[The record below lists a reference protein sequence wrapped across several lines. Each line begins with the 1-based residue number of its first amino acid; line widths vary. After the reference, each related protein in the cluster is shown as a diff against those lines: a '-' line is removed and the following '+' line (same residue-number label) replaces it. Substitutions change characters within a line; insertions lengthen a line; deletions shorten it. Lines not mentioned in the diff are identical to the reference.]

1 MRKYKNAVSAKTM
14 EVDLK
19 GAIKNAQII
28 YRNAKGIISN
38 KMVGPLKAEAAK
50 SKLRDPL
57 TKYLDAGLKKAEANG
72 FALQVTNDSM
82 SLPQIQYVVNQ
93 LEEVHLPRLRNHR
106 KGGGYTVKIHSGL
119 MQDVAVFVIPNNH
132 SRNMRPKDVE
142 MVAEDTGR
150 SVKLGGIDAQG
161 SLFNKYSTTGEADD
175 EQSFTF

>member
-1 MRKYKNAVSAKTM
+1 MKNYKNAVSAKTM
-14 EVDLK
+14 VIDLK
-19 GAIKNAQII
+19 GAIKNSQII

-82 SLPQIQYVVNQ
+82 SLPEIQYVVNQ

-119 MQDVAVFVIPNNH
+119 MQNVAVFVLPNDH
-132 SRNMRPKDVE
+132 SRNMRPKDAE

-150 SVKLGGIDAQG
+150 SVKLGGIDNQG
-161 SLFNKYSTTGEADD
+161 SLFNEYSTGKADD